1 MQDNCTAVTTNLY
14 SLQVICDFPKKMD
27 SPQPQRVTRDGLP
40 FAHNIVSGEIF
51 PPFIRQERVDD
62 LKTFQLRSDDVFID
76 TYPKSGSWFTI
87 LSTAEVH
94 VYNIPQ
100 GCMSYT
106 DWYSHGCGGLCEPL
120 HFYIAAHKNCTR
132 PNQSLSS
139 NAWKCAQ
146 WKVTVSWQI
155 SQKTQVSQSC
165 QSPFW
170 ALLRKHLHL
179 SLAYILLLKRAI
191 DSLVHCPYKT
201 SLVPRPPFNTA
212 RGSGNETNKKL
223 GMDVLGWV
231 VL

>member
-14 SLQVICDFPKKMD
+14 SLQVICDFPTKMD

-87 LSTAEVH
+87 LSTAEVY

-106 DWYSHGCGGLCEPL
+106 DWCSHGCGGLCEPL
-120 HFYIAAHKNCTR
+120 HFYIAAHKKR
-132 PNQSLSS
+132 ARLNQSLKFKRLEVCSMKGYCKLANFPKNPS
-139 NAWKCAQ
+139 
-146 WKVTVSWQI
+146 VTKLSI
-155 SQKTQVSQSC
+155 TFLGPFEKA
-165 QSPFW
+165 SP
-170 ALLRKHLHL
+170 
-179 SLAYILLLKRAI
+179 S
-191 DSLVHCPYKT
+191 
-201 SLVPRPPFNTA
+201 
-212 RGSGNETNKKL
+212 
-223 GMDVLGWV
+223 
-231 VL
+231 